1 MDKINIYT
9 EEMIKIAI
17 QLSRL
22 WGITETLEEIPIR
35 SADVI
40 TRILYQWIKEY
51 VESDKESDITKYF
64 LEKKANILND
74 E

>member
-22 WGITETLEEIPIR
+22 WGIAETLEEIPIR